1 MTTIFGAIILFL
13 ILVTFH
19 EYGHYSVAR
28 FFKIKIL
35 KFSIG
40 FGPDIFTWKNKDNV
54 RFSLSSIPF
63 GGYVAFHDPH
73 DVENYKKLSETE
85 KKYVLANR
93 PAPEKML
100 VTLAGP
106 IFNFILSFVIFS
118 FVALFIPKQPD
129 VLTAKFNKIDGE
141 QYFKVLSVNERSIK
155 NVQDFEISLLN
166 LSGFTGNIVFN
177 VYDYSS
183 GSYKTFQEEVKDLAF
198 SDEQAPSAHFS
209 IEAFNDYSPII
220 GTIAQGSIAEE
231 YGLKDGDK
239 INALQNK
246 KQKSLEIE
254 RDGEISFLSLPSIG
268 QEEFYGIALSPE
280 SNNFIDS
287 LRYGW
292 DQTLFWIVNTFKFL
306 AKMITG
312 NLGVENLSGRVGIA
326 KVAGDS
332 LSSGLIPFLL
342 LTAILSISLGA
353 FNLLPLPMLDGGQFL
368 FILFEEVIGTPI
380 NMKLK
385 VALFNLSYMFI
396 LALFIFVVYNDLMRI
411 F

>member
-1 MTTIFGAIILFL
+1 
-13 ILVTFH
+13 
-19 EYGHYSVAR
+19 
-28 FFKIKIL
+28 
-35 KFSIG
+35 
-40 FGPDIFTWKNKDNV
+40 
-54 RFSLSSIPF
+54 
-63 GGYVAFHDPH
+63 
-73 DVENYKKLSETE
+73 
-85 KKYVLANR
+85 
-93 PAPEKML
+93 ML

-141 QYFKVLSVNERSIK
+141 QYFKVISVNERSIK

-220 GTIAQGSIAEE
+220 GSIAQGSIAEE

-239 INALQNK
+239 INVLNNLEVLSLSQLNNLLQNK
-246 KQKSLEIE
+246 KQKSLQIE
-254 RDGEISFLSLPSIG
+254 RDGEILFLSLPSIG

-312 NLGVENLSGRVGIA
+312 NLGVENLSGPVGIA